1 MYKRQTQR
9 GAHNIAIKGVRE
21 NDESTEHQDEHILI
35 PVSNEES
42 VRELVTLGNVLK
54 SKKNHNGFYA
64 LHAIDNKVE
73 DSGLEKR
80 ARKILETAATAAA
93 ALKFMLVME
102 DNSFEMTVV
111 GLILPPLH
119 L

>member
-1 MYKRQTQR
+1 M
-9 GAHNIAIKGVRE
+9 
-21 NDESTEHQDEHILI
+21 
-35 PVSNEES
+35 SNEES

-93 ALKFMLVME
+93 ASDIYLPRVLPATFVQCR
-102 DNSFEMTVV
+102 NQNGYRTV
-111 GLILPPLH
+111 IL
-119 L
+119 